1 MYPEKIKRSGFK
13 AWETQHIR
21 EMLEATTTRRSKA
34 IIHFL
39 ASTGSRIGVFDY
51 DLTMKHLK
59 NLDGGCKAV
68 LIYAGETDEYW
79 SFLTPEASNALEFYF
94 DERRIDGEVLS
105 SDSPIFRTQYR
116 LGIEAAKR
124 MKKNSVMSIIWR
136 IINKSKIKRTRIN
149 RNFDIQM
156 DHGFRKRFNTILKL
170 DSDVNSNL
178 AEKMLGH
185 STTHK
190 LDNTY
195 FTPTVE
201 NLFAEFQKAIPELS
215 ISESVRLQYEN
226 KRKGEKIKKL
236 EAKDQEIEKLKARF
250 ESIERLIERI
260 TIAPDKK

>member
-1 MYPEKIKRSGFK
+1 
-13 AWETQHIR
+13 
-21 EMLEATTTRRSKA
+21 
-34 IIHFL
+34 
-39 ASTGSRIGVFDY
+39 
-51 DLTMKHLK
+51 
-59 NLDGGCKAV
+59 
-68 LIYAGETDEYW
+68 
-79 SFLTPEASNALEFYF
+79 
-94 DERRIDGEVLS
+94 
-105 SDSPIFRTQYR
+105 
-116 LGIEAAKR
+116 
-124 MKKNSVMSIIWR
+124 MSIIWR

-156 DHGFRKRFNTILKL
+156 DHGFRKRFNTIMKL

-195 FTPTVE
+195 FTPTLE

-236 EAKDQEIEKLKARF
+236 EAKESEIEKLKSRF
-250 ESIERLIERI
+250 DSVERLLERI
-260 TIAPDKK
+260 TMSSDNNNSNC